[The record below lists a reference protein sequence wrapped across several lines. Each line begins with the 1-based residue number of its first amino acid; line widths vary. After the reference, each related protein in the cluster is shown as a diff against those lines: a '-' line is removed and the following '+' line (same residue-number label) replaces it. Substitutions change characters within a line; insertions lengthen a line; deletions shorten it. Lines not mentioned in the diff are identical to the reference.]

1 VPMSSEVGVVSAVRS
16 PFGKFG
22 GALRDFTLPELGGRV
37 VAEAIRRAGIDPADV
52 EEVATGV
59 NLPGA
64 DRSIARQVLIEAGI
78 PTSRVAYTIDRACC
92 SSMAAISMA
101 SRSIRLG
108 DTRIAVAGGTE
119 NMSRVPYFL
128 TAQRWGNALGDVV
141 LKDQLV
147 IADPMT
153 GKPRAVQA
161 GEEAVEYGITRAEQ
175 DAWAVRSHEN
185 YLRAWEA
192 GKFAEEI
199 MPISVPQPKGEPL
212 LFTQDESVRPGTTLE
227 KLAAL
232 PTIYGSP
239 TVTAGNAP
247 GLNTGASA
255 MVLMSPQEA
264 ERRGT
269 EPLAMLIGWAM
280 ASGHPDRIASIPA
293 ESARLVL
300 DQVGMTIDDM
310 DLIEINEAF
319 AAVPLVSTLL
329 MASGDRARA
338 EAIRD
343 RTNVNGGAIAIGHPT
358 GATGAR
364 LVMTLIYELRR
375 RRDAAGESRPYHGL
389 ATICGGIGEAEAII
403 VKVAAQRPQRV
414 GSRGQRSRT

>member
-1 VPMSSEVGVVSAVRS
+1 VSRSGEVDVISAVRT

-22 GALRDFTLPELGGRV
+22 GALRDFSLPELGGLV
-37 VAEAIRRAGIDPADV
+37 VAEAVRRAGVDPGDV

-78 PTSRVAYTIDRACC
+78 PTTRVAYTVDRACC

-101 SRSIRLG
+101 SRGIRLG
-108 DTRIAVAGGTE
+108 DTRVAVAGGTE

-128 TAQRWGNALGDVV
+128 TAQRWGHSLGDVT

-161 GEEAVEYGITRAEQ
+161 SDEAVEFGVTRAEQ
-175 DAWAVRSHEN
+175 DAWAVRSHERT
-185 YLRAWEA
+185 LAARAA
-192 GKFAEEI
+192 GAFAEEI
-199 MPISVPQPKGEPL
+199 MPVPVPQAKGEPV
-212 LFTQDESVRPGTTLE
+212 LFSEDESVRSGTTVE

-232 PTIYGSP
+232 PTIYGSA

-255 MVLMSPQEA
+255 MVLMSPDEA
-264 ERRGT
+264 DRRGR
-269 EPLAMLIGWAM
+269 EPLATLVGWAM
-280 ASGHPDRIASIPA
+280 ASGHPDKLASIPA
-293 ESARLVL
+293 ESARIVL
-300 DQVGMTIDDM
+300 EQVGLSIDQI

-319 AAVPLVSTLL
+319 AAMPLVSTLV
-329 MASGDRARA
+329 MAGGDRERA
-338 EAIRD
+338 EAIRA

-375 RRDAAGESRPYHGL
+375 RRAAAGDDRPYFGV
-389 ATICGGIGEAEAII
+389 ATICGGIGEAEAIL
-403 VKVAAQRPQRV
+403 VRV
-414 GSRGQRSRT
+414 DAPGPR

>member
-1 VPMSSEVGVVSAVRS
+1 MSSEVGVVSAVRS

-22 GALRDFTLPELGGRV
+22 GALRDFTLPELGGIV
-37 VAEAIRRAGIDPADV
+37 VAEAIRRAGIDPGAL

-78 PTSRVAYTIDRACC
+78 PPTRVAYTIDRACC
-92 SSMAAISMA
+92 SSMAATSMA

-255 MVLMSPQEA
+255 RPRRSSSRWRPDDRSAWGREVRGAGRDLPSRRLRAGRPGACGRVPVHARDQRRA
-264 ERRGT
+264 GAVDHGAVRRLRHGGPRERALPGAPRCRGDGRFRG
-269 EPLAMLIGWAM
+269 PG
-280 ASGHPDRIASIPA
+280 PA
-293 ESARLVL
+293 HADGPRL
-300 DQVGMTIDDM
+300 
-310 DLIEINEAF
+310 
-319 AAVPLVSTLL
+319 
-329 MASGDRARA
+329 R
-338 EAIRD
+338 
-343 RTNVNGGAIAIGHPT
+343 
-358 GATGAR
+358 
-364 LVMTLIYELRR
+364 
-375 RRDAAGESRPYHGL
+375 
-389 ATICGGIGEAEAII
+389 
-403 VKVAAQRPQRV
+403 
-414 GSRGQRSRT
+414 

>member
-1 VPMSSEVGVVSAVRS
+1 MSAVRS

-37 VAEAIRRAGIDPADV
+37 VAEAIRRARVDPADV

-78 PTSRVAYTIDRACC
+78 PTNRVAYTIDRACC

-108 DTRIAVAGGTE
+108 DTKVAVAGGTE

-128 TAQRWGNALGDVV
+128 TAQRWGHALGDLV

-153 GKPRAVQA
+153 GKPRAVQV
-161 GEEAVEYGITRAEQ
+161 GEEASEYGVTRAEQ
-175 DAWAVRSHEN
+175 DAWAVRSHEH
-185 YLRAWEA
+185 YLRARDA

-199 MPISVPQPKGEPL
+199 MSISVPQPKGEPV
-212 LFTQDESVRPGTTLE
+212 LFSADESVRPGTTIE

-232 PTIYGSP
+232 PTIYGSA

-247 GLNTGASA
+247 GLSTGASA
-255 MVLMSPQEA
+255 MVLMSPEEA
-264 ERRGT
+264 ERRAT

-300 DQVGMTIDDM
+300 SQVGMTIDDM
-310 DLIEINEAF
+310 DLVEINEAF
-319 AAVPLVSTLL
+319 AAVPLVSTLVL
-329 MASGDRARA
+329 AGGDRDRA
-338 EAIRD
+338 EAIRNK
-343 RTNVNGGAIAIGHPT
+343 TNVNGGAVAIGHPT

-375 RRDAAGESRPYHGL
+375 RREAADESRPYYGV
-389 ATICGGIGEAEAII
+389 ATICGGIGEAEAIV
-403 VKVAAQRPQRV
+403 VKVAGTA
-414 GSRGQRSRT
+414 

>member
-1 VPMSSEVGVVSAVRS
+1 VPTSSEVAVMSAVRS

-22 GALRDFTLPELGGRV
+22 GTLKDFTLPELGGIV
-37 VAEAIRRAGIDPADV
+37 FAEAVRRAGVDPDDV

-59 NLPGA
+59 NLPGS

-78 PTSRVAYTIDRACC
+78 PPSRVAYTVDRACC
-92 SSMAAISMA
+92 SSMAATSLA

-108 DTRIAVAGGTE
+108 DTKIAVAGGTE

-128 TAQRWGNALGDVV
+128 TAQRWGHSLGDVV

-147 IADPMT
+147 IACPMT
-153 GKPRAVQA
+153 GRPRAVQA
-161 GEEAVEYGITRAEQ
+161 GEEAVEYGITREEQ
-175 DAWAVRSHEN
+175 DAWAVRSHHR
-185 YLRAWEA
+185 YLEARGA

-199 MPISVPQPKGEPL
+199 MPVPVPQRRGEPV
-212 LFTQDESVRPGTTLE
+212 LFTEDESVRADTSIE

-232 PTIYGSP
+232 KTVYGSP

-255 MVLMSPQEA
+255 MVLMAPQEA
-264 ERRGT
+264 AARKAK
-269 EPLAMLIGWAM
+269 PLASLIGWAM

-300 DQVGMTIDDM
+300 EQVGMTVDDV

-319 AAVPLVSTLL
+319 AAVPLVSTLI
-329 MASGDRARA
+329 MAGLDRERA
-338 EAIRD
+338 DAIRSK
-343 RTNVNGGAIAIGHPT
+343 TNVNGGAIAIGHPT

-364 LVMTLIYELRR
+364 LIMTLIYELRR
-375 RRDAAGESRPYHGL
+375 RRAAAGDERAYHGL
-389 ATICGGIGEAEAII
+389 ATICGGIGEAEA
-403 VKVAAQRPQRV
+403 VVVRVAD
-414 GSRGQRSRT
+414 

>member
-1 VPMSSEVGVVSAVRS
+1 MSREDVAVISAVRS

-22 GALRDFTLPELGGRV
+22 GVLKDFTLPKLGGLV
-37 VAEAIRRAGIDPADV
+37 AAEAIRRAGIAPEDV

-64 DRSIARQVLIEAGI
+64 DRSIARQLLIEAGI
-78 PTSRVAYTIDRACC
+78 PTERVAYTVDRACC
-92 SSMAAISMA
+92 SSMAAVNMA

-108 DTRIAVAGGTE
+108 EVAVALAGGAE

-128 TAQRWGNALGDVV
+128 TDFRWGHRLGDVH

-161 GEEAVEYGITRAEQ
+161 GEEGLEFGITREEQ
-175 DAWAVRSHEN
+175 DRWAVRSNEL
-185 YLRAWEA
+185 YFKAKAACKIKDELMT
-192 GKFAEEI
+192 I
-199 MPISVPQPKGEPL
+199 QVPQERGEAIP
-212 LFTQDESVRPGTTLE
+212 FADDESPRADVALE
-227 KLAAL
+227 KLAKL

-247 GLNTGASA
+247 GLSTGSSA
-255 MVLMSPQEA
+255 IVLMSQEEA
-264 ERRGT
+264 KRRGK
-269 EPLAMLIGWAM
+269 EPLATLLGWAM

-293 ESARLVL
+293 ESARLSL
-300 DQVGMTIDDM
+300 AKAGLTIDDI

-319 AAVPLVSTLL
+319 AVVPLVSTLI
-329 MASGDRARA
+329 MAGRDQKKAETIRAK
-338 EAIRD
+338 
-343 RTNVNGGAIAIGHPT
+343 TNVNGGAIAIGHPT

-364 LVMTLIYELRR
+364 MIMTLMYELRR
-375 RRDAAGESRPYHGL
+375 RRQAAGDSRPYYGL
-389 ATICGGIGEAEAII
+389 ATLCGGIGEGEAVI
-403 VKVAAQRPQRV
+403 VKVDGA
-414 GSRGQRSRT
+414 

>member
-1 VPMSSEVGVVSAVRS
+1 MSLITEVAVVSAVRS

-22 GALRDFTLPELGGRV
+22 GALRDFTLPELGGPV
-37 VAEAIRRAGIDPADV
+37 VAEAVRRAGISPADV
-52 EEVATGV
+52 EEVAIGV

-64 DRSIARQVLIEAGI
+64 DRSIARQVLIQAGI
-78 PTSRVAYTIDRACC
+78 PPTRVAYTIDRACC
-92 SSMAAISMA
+92 SSLAATSMA

-108 DTRIAVAGGTE
+108 DVQVAVAGGTE
-119 NMSRVPYFL
+119 NMSKVPYFL
-128 TAQRWGNALGDVV
+128 TAQRWGNSLGDVV
-141 LKDQLV
+141 LRDQLV

-175 DAWAVRSHEN
+175 DAWAVRSQEN
-185 YLRAWEA
+185 YLRAREA
-192 GKFAEEI
+192 GAFAEEV
-199 MPISVPQPKGEPL
+199 MPIAVPQPKGEPV
-212 LFTQDESVRPGTTLE
+212 LFTEDESVRPGTTME

-247 GLNTGASA
+247 GLNSGASA
-255 MVLMSPQEA
+255 MVLMSPDEA
-264 ERRGT
+264 ERRGR
-269 EPLAMLIGWAM
+269 EPLGMLIGWAM

-300 DQVGMTIDDM
+300 GQVGMTIDDM

-319 AAVPLVSTLL
+319 AAVPLVSTLI
-329 MASGDRARA
+329 MADGDRDKA
-338 EAIRD
+338 EAIRA

-375 RRDAAGESRPYHGL
+375 RRQAAGDARPYYGV
-389 ATICGGIGEAEAII
+389 ATICGGIGEAEAIV
-403 VKVAAQRPQRV
+403 VKVTSP
-414 GSRGQRSRT
+414 